1 MSARV
6 HTTSGQGP
14 FGSVGPDRGRLR
26 AFTLIELPF
35 DRLGSTELAEV
46 RAVRKREGKAFTLI
60 ELLVVIL
67 IIMMLVGILLPTV
80 ARIRRNALASQ
91 SQAHLALIEGA
102 CRAYYSDFREYPPS
116 GPSGPFASGAQ
127 RLVQCLTGYRNDD
140 RCDGFGFRVVEPGD
154 RHGPYNGAEG
164 LPMKGS
170 PPTFVD
176 AFANPFLYY
185 QFRVDPADGAWK
197 YVNADNP
204 ADALNRTG
212 PADANLYA
220 QKSGGGYYR
229 QDFIV
234 ISAGAD
240 GVFQSPASNPRSDD
254 ITNFFSK

>member
-1 MSARV
+1 V
-6 HTTSGQGP
+6 NN
-14 FGSVGPDRGRLR
+14 
-26 AFTLIELPF
+26 
-35 DRLGSTELAEV
+35 
-46 RAVRKREGKAFTLI
+46 RKWAAFTLI

-102 CRAYYSDFREYPPS
+102 CRAYYSDFSQQYPPS
-116 GPSGPFASGAQ
+116 GPPDAVFAYGSQ

-212 PADANLYA
+212 PADANAYA
-220 QKSGGGYYR
+220 QKPAGGGYYR
-229 QDFIV
+229 RDFII

-240 GVFQSPASNPRSDD
+240 GVFQSPSVNPRSDD